1 MEVEAADDDH
11 DDGDGDEQGGAGH
24 AVVDGKSADQSVQAR
39 QAAGHTW

>member
-24 AVVDGKSADQSVQAR
+24 AGVNHKPADQSVQAS
-39 QAAGHTW
+39 QAASHT